1 MFRLDQHTFLIM
13 GSTIITELPRVQI
26 SFPGG
31 GAGGGGNLCGQCVK
45 TALKTLN
52 LNLKEKEI
60 FQRSTPKLSFS
71 MFFMGQKV
79 VNKR

>member
-31 GAGGGGNLCGQCVK
+31 GAGGGGGGICVDNV
-45 TALKTLN
+45 LKL
-52 LNLKEKEI
+52 L
-60 FQRSTPKLSFS
+60 
-71 MFFMGQKV
+71 
-79 VNKR
+79 

>member
-1 MFRLDQHTFLIM
+1 MFRLDQHTLLIM

-31 GAGGGGNLCGQCVK
+31 GGGGGNLCGQCVK

-52 LNLKEKEI
+52 LNLKVKEI

-71 MFFMGQKV
+71 MYFMGQKV
-79 VNKR
+79 VDKR